1 MGTEQTNW
9 TRAAMRSRI
18 GQIVLMGFVALA
30 AGVEA
35 AAQQLVAP
43 DGRLYDNPQLGPYGQ
58 NAPRPVEQPVGAD
71 LIITGNVTGGRAF
84 RGYSPIG
91 SSTAFGLGSISVPS
105 SALSNFRRDSVG
117 VGDFAAGSPW
127 VGPQPYYSPSN
138 TVLNTGQIVRGFNQ
152 PGSSIPLTAYQ
163 PLSQRLDEMPQALGY
178 PSPIGQVPAAMP
190 GDSRLEL
197 SPQQF
202 VGGSQY
208 VNPLTVP
215 SSLFGP
221 QRRIDRLAELLR
233 PTDSSYR
240 SEWDVPSRPET
251 PGQIGQ
257 DEPTLPSSTYILPGS
272 PIGQIVNPMPEDVA
286 GVDAYLGPQPG
297 SIAADVRD
305 QTARRLSAPVSLL
318 DAPEQ
323 MGQDTFADMQ
333 NAVRFAEEFTETV
346 VPQLRA
352 RLVEQQAAK
361 QRVRDAAEAKKALRR
376 RLAQDPR
383 LQDAVLSADD
393 RAAIEAEIRREFAV
407 EAVADTMMTPVTSFA
422 GGKDSVLNKQI
433 RLAEELLAE
442 GKFYL
447 AADRYD
453 VAHTVDPDNPLPLLG
468 KGHALIGAGEYRTAV
483 IALLQG
489 IERFPDIAR
498 FQLDLRELL
507 GADQLLDVRR
517 ADLENRLKDRED
529 YELRFLLG
537 YIEYYSGMPD
547 FGLEHL
553 AKAAADAPP
562 ESVIRRFVQL
572 VREQPT
578 PAADTQPAL

>member
-1 MGTEQTNW
+1 MH
-9 TRAAMRSRI
+9 RRI
-18 GQIVLMGFVALA
+18 GQVVLITLAALA
-30 AGVEA
+30 VVAHTG
-35 AAQQLVAP
+35 AQQLVAP
-43 DGRLYDNPQLGPYGQ
+43 NGRLYDNPQLGPYGQ
-58 NAPRPVEQPVGAD
+58 NAPRPVERPVGAD
-71 LIITGNVTGGRAF
+71 LIITGNVTAGRAF

-91 SSTAFGLGSISVPS
+91 SSTAFGLGSGSLPS

-117 VGDFAAGSPW
+117 VADFAAGSSW
-127 VGPQPYYSPSN
+127 MTPQPYYSPSN

-152 PGSSIPLTAYQ
+152 PGSSVPLTAYQ
-163 PLSQRLDEMPQALGY
+163 PLGQRLDGRPEGLTLGY
-178 PSPIGQVPAAMP
+178 PSAIGQVPGSVSA
-190 GDSRLEL
+190 DSRLET

-202 VGGSQY
+202 VGGAQY

-221 QRRIDRLAELLR
+221 QRRIDRLTELLQ
-233 PTDSSYR
+233 PTERSYQG
-240 SEWDVPSRPET
+240 EQPVPWRPET

-257 DEPTLPSSTYILPGS
+257 EEPTLPSSTYVLPGS
-272 PIGQIVNPMPEDVA
+272 PIGQILNPLPDDVA
-286 GVDAYLGPQPG
+286 GADPYLGLQPG
-297 SIAADVRD
+297 TIAADVRD
-305 QTARRLSAPVSLL
+305 QTARRLSGPVSLL

-333 NAVRFAEEFTETV
+333 NAVRFAEEFNETV

-352 RLVEQQAAK
+352 RFAERQAAK
-361 QRVRDAAEAKKALRR
+361 QRVEEVAEAKKVLRR
-376 RLAQDPR
+376 RLAEDPR
-383 LQDAVLSADD
+383 LQDAALSADD

-407 EAVADTMMTPVTSFA
+407 EAVADTMMTPITSFV

-433 RLAEELLAE
+433 RLAEGLMAE

-489 IERFPDIAR
+489 IARFPDIAR
-498 FQLDLRELL
+498 FRLNLRELL

-517 ADLENRLKDRED
+517 ADLENRLTDRED

-537 YIEYYSGMPD
+537 YIEYYSGLPD

-553 AKAAADAPP
+553 GKAAADAPP
-562 ESVIRRFVQL
+562 ESVIRRFVEL
-572 VREQPT
+572 VREQAT
-578 PAADTQPAL
+578 PVADTQPAL